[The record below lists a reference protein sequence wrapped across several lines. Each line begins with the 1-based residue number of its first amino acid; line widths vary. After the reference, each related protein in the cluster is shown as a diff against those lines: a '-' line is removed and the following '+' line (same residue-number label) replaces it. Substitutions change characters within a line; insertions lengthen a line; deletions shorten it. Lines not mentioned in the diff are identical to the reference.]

1 MVTYEEETLAKLGI
15 SLQDLELFVSRSK
28 AGQYLLVAG
37 IALLI
42 YDWFCTAEDEWNY
55 MWKQKPRLRTV
66 KVLFALNRY
75 LPLFT
80 LSARFSVFSRAIHN
94 PLVRPGC
101 YLFRSPLM
109 LMSNDLSHAAFR
121 RYSSCLDAIPDSIS
135 PSTHSTR
142 IRNSRVTGSPISRRP
157 SSGTIKDC
165 NFRLLSTTGF
175 TGVINVAVVE
185 IILLLRVWVIYSRNK
200 WVGIALWS
208 FYAVALALALAVK
221 YLQPHTNLPFVRPPS
236 YGENGCSKPAPGEMF
251 FIYGIVCIAES
262 IFFSMLIYKAWEKSR
277 SAARTP
283 ILTALLK
290 QGTFYYFIVLM
301 ILAVTM
307 LAPFAG
313 GMYFPLANGL
323 IIVPITSVA
332 CTRLVLSLRGMVT
345 SQEVVRGSQMG
356 LSNSRIGAS
365 SSNSHSRGLSGGVGS
380 GGGMVVLPRGAGAGV
395 VITGTGSRSSVFPSS
410 NTQSHSS
417 GQTKS
422 HQSTT
427 DNDAIALHT
436 KTKEDFME
444 EENDKDEEY
453 ALPTLNH
460 AYTNRLHTPED
471 EERRGA
477 LYPPQRTLSP
487 HTPMR
492 RLSWTQKNTP
502 MPPSAPVHIH
512 RQTTVT
518 IFEDNNAYEA
528 TGRRFNDVG
537 SGTRPLQTRRSN
549 SASGDIGQGS
559 LLGSSAN
566 GGRSNSSEVYS
577 SQRRPATAD
586 TGRSRQRERDMLEY
600 HEPVSIHPLMPS
612 PRLS

>member
-94 PLVRPGC
+94 PL
-101 YLFRSPLM
+101 
-109 LMSNDLSHAAFR
+109 
-121 RYSSCLDAIPDSIS
+121 
-135 PSTHSTR
+135 
-142 IRNSRVTGSPISRRP
+142 
-157 SSGTIKDC
+157 DC

-380 GGGMVVLPRGAGAGV
+380 GAGMVVLPRGAGAGV

-436 KTKEDFME
+436 KTKEGFME